1 MYVIRCFS
9 LKTAEY
15 LYDVEVQ
22 MKIIVDADACPVK
35 NIIKQ
40 TAIKYNI
47 PVIMVCDTSHII
59 NDDYCK
65 VITVD
70 KFADSADIYLIN
82 LAEKGDLVITQDYG
96 VAALAIGKKAYAI
109 SNNGMEYNDDNMDK
123 LLFERFL
130 GKKSRRAGMKT
141 KGPAK
146 RTEEDNSNFLVGLCK
161 ILDGM
166 GIDNK

>member
-1 MYVIRCFS
+1 
-9 LKTAEY
+9 
-15 LYDVEVQ
+15 

-35 NIIKQ
+35 NLIKEI
-40 TAIKYNI
+40 AVKYSI
-47 PVIMVCDTSHII
+47 HVIMVCDTSHII

-82 LAEKGDLVITQDYG
+82 LTKEGDLVVTQDYG

-109 SNNGMEYNDDNMDK
+109 SNNGMEYNNDNMDK

-130 GKKSRRAGMKT
+130 GKKVRRAGQRT
-141 KGPAK
+141 KGPRK
-146 RTEEDNSNFLVGLCK
+146 RSESDNLDFLEGFNK
-161 ILDGM
+161 ILVKM
-166 GIDNK
+166 GVDIK

>member
-1 MYVIRCFS
+1 
-9 LKTAEY
+9 
-15 LYDVEVQ
+15 

-35 NIIKQ
+35 NVIKEI
-40 TAIKYNI
+40 AIKYNI
-47 PVIMVCDTSHII
+47 SVTMVCDTAHIL

-82 LAEKGDLVITQDYG
+82 LTEKGDLVVTQDYG

-109 SNNGMEYNDDNMDK
+109 SNSGMEFNDENMDK

-130 GKKSRRAGMKT
+130 GKKVRRAGKRI
-141 KGPAK
+141 KGPSK
-146 RTEEDNSNFLVGLCK
+146 RTEEDNINFRMGLLK
-161 ILDGM
+161 IIERI

>member
-1 MYVIRCFS
+1 
-9 LKTAEY
+9 
-15 LYDVEVQ
+15 

-40 TAIKYNI
+40 VAVKCSI
-47 PVIMVCDTSHII
+47 PVIMVCDTSHVL

-82 LAEKGDLVITQDYG
+82 LAEAGDLVITQDYG
-96 VAALAIGKKAYAI
+96 VAALALGKKAYAI
-109 SNNGMEYNDDNMDK
+109 NNNGMEFNDENMDK

-130 GKKSRRAGMKT
+130 SKKVRMVGERT
-141 KGPAK
+141 KGPKK
-146 RTEEDNSNFLVGLCK
+146 RTENDDRNFLEGLLK
-161 ILDGM
+161 ILDKI

>member
-1 MYVIRCFS
+1 
-9 LKTAEY
+9 
-15 LYDVEVQ
+15 

-35 NIIKQ
+35 KIIKQ
-40 TAIKYNI
+40 TAVKYEI
-47 PVIMVCDTSHII
+47 PVVMVCDTSHVLS
-59 NDDYCK
+59 DDYCR

-82 LAEKGDLVITQDYG
+82 LTESGDLVITQDYG
-96 VAALAIGKKAYAI
+96 VAALALGKKAYAL
-109 SNNGMEYNDDNMDK
+109 SNSGMEYSNENMDK

-130 GKKSRRAGMKT
+130 GKKARRAGKRT

-146 RTEEDNSNFLVGLCK
+146 RTEEDNKNFLCGLLK
-161 ILDGM
+161 ILDKI

>member
-1 MYVIRCFS
+1 
-9 LKTAEY
+9 
-15 LYDVEVQ
+15 

-35 NIIKQ
+35 EIIKS
-40 TAIKYNI
+40 TAIKYSI
-47 PVIMVCDTSHII
+47 PVIMVCDTSHIL

-82 LAEKGDLVITQDYG
+82 VAEKGDLVITQDYG
-96 VAALAIGKKAYAI
+96 VAALAIGKKAYAL

-130 GKKSRRAGMKT
+130 GKKSRRAGKRT
-141 KGPAK
+141 KGPSK
-146 RTEEDNSNFLVGLCK
+146 RTEDEDENFLSGLLK
-161 ILDGM
+161 ILDSI